1 MTYRPFSLLQL
12 DGVTRFGDLEVTAN
26 ILFTHF
32 VCLSLLPS
40 PPQFTLFVS
49 RFFEFF
55 NFCLLVPSPLPYY
68 SLCLFTGSL
77 NIYFFIFIFF
87 VYLCHPPQFTP
98 FCFHVLHP
106 SALNCLLSQIYI
118 VA

>member
-1 MTYRPFSLLQL
+1 
-12 DGVTRFGDLEVTAN
+12 
-26 ILFTHF
+26 
-32 VCLSLLPS
+32 
-40 PPQFTLFVS
+40 
-49 RFFEFF
+49 
-55 NFCLLVPSPLPYY
+55 
-68 SLCLFTGSL
+68 L